1 MRVGQMNPEN
11 QETLKHI
18 GDAVSAGVV
27 IGALASWLPP
37 VAALLAIV
45 WTIIRIYETQT
56 IQRLLGRE

>member
-1 MRVGQMNPEN
+1 MNPEN

-37 VAALLAIV
+37 VAALLTIV